1 MNVQGRD
8 IFAVAT
14 RRAMLAAAVLAALTL
29 AAGPASAQDQRQR
42 LTQRIQELT
51 LQLEKSVN
59 AAEKTD
65 LEDQL
70 EACRH
75 ELGRNDANGQKLTWT
90 VSYPKTLCDALS
102 AQITELEGQGKGGW
116 GLVPLGDDV
125 RRAWRIL
132 ARTILDRAENEGDAG
147 ERERY
152 ALAGMTLVH
161 NAELIDAAAAELTKI
176 EAARKATPEG
186 PEHAYRRSM
195 LDRGLNGGRGVIGL
209 CRRVIGGQAQ
219 MGHGE
224 IRELSNRLE
233 QMRSSAEYLKNQPEP
248 GGAAPPADNSAV
260 EALLK
265 RADELSARIGKLKG
279 ASDAVKARLAKYVE
293 MVRFGVGED
302 VARPM
307 ASELLGNLER
317 AATLWESLSA
327 SEFAP
332 ESYVTSRQ
340 KQLADALALIDDRD
354 ARGQA
359 YGRVF
364 DLERR
369 DLPRRRLEGTP
380 LARTV
385 RESLLRG
392 YEWAED
398 AARTAANDE
407 ARRTPDKIQFVVNHI
422 SWKCEQLFGDPKPA
436 DRYLLTAYRNGL
448 KELDAKMAQ
457 LVPLVVAHNPDAERV
472 LWEADGLVN
481 EIRSVVQTD
490 LAIAALEPLS
500 PVTDTVRKVCGT
512 LAMQLFDTD
521 PNNDNEARNRLR
533 EGRDAIDLVRA
544 FREASL
550 GRAEVAEAAT
560 LTRGKYYPLFRA
572 QAGRDM
578 QVVAQALAGSF
589 DDRNQLR
596 QILPAYRLMAEWGIL
611 KRAAESGEL
620 DRLRAARWLTMP
632 SAAVDQVRQGQ
643 AETLKGLFDE
653 LARVRRE
660 DLDRVIDPVRSTERL
675 LRTAAAALMELKRR
689 NPAQDRWADLVDNLR
704 RAAFDDPGQDAR
716 NRWRVSWH
724 LNQALEARSRGYHRT
739 SEFHVGQMQGG
750 NPLASVPLVTKE
762 EQN

>member
-1 MNVQGRD
+1 M
-8 IFAVAT
+8 AA
-14 RRAMLAAAVLAALTL
+14 RRATMAATVLAALAL
-29 AAGPASAQDQRQR
+29 AAGPVTAQDQRQR

-59 AAEKTD
+59 PAEKAD
-65 LEDQL
+65 LEDQI

-90 VSYPKTLCDALS
+90 VSYPKTLCEALS
-102 AQITELEGQGKGGW
+102 AQITELEGQGKSGW

-132 ARTILDRAENEGDAG
+132 ARTMLDRAENEGDVG

-161 NAELIDAAAAELTKI
+161 NADLIDAAAAELTNV
-176 EAARKATPEG
+176 EAARQATPEG

-195 LDRGLNGGRGVIGL
+195 LDRGLNGGRGVISL
-209 CRRVIGGQAQ
+209 CRRVMGGQVQ

-233 QMRSSAEYLKNQPEP
+233 QMRSSAEYLKTQPEP

-260 EALLK
+260 EALLQ
-265 RADELSARIGKLKG
+265 RVADVSGRIGKLKG
-279 ASDAVKARLAKYVE
+279 ASEALKAQLTKYVE

-307 ASELLGNLER
+307 ASEMLGHLER

-332 ESYVTSRQ
+332 ESYVAGRQ
-340 KQLADALALIDDRD
+340 KQLADALAMIDNRD
-354 ARGQA
+354 TRGQA
-359 YGRVF
+359 YGQIF

-369 DLPRRRLEGTP
+369 DTPRRRLEGTP
-380 LARTV
+380 LARAV

-392 YEWAED
+392 YEWAEE

-407 ARRTPDKIQFVVNHI
+407 ARRTPERIQFVVNHI

-436 DRYLLTAYRNGL
+436 DRYLLAAYRNGL
-448 KELDAKMAQ
+448 KELDTKMAQ
-457 LVPLVVAHNPDAERV
+457 LATLVATRNPDAERV
-472 LWEADGLVN
+472 LWEADGLIN

-490 LAIAALEPLS
+490 QAIAALEPLS
-500 PVTDTVRKVCGT
+500 PVSDTVRKACGT
-512 LAMQLFDTD
+512 LALQLFDGD
-521 PNNDNEARNRLR
+521 ANNDNEARNRLR
-533 EGRDAIDLVRA
+533 EGRDALDLVRA

-550 GRAEVAEAAT
+550 SRAEVAEAAT

-578 QVVAQALAGSF
+578 QVVAQTLAGSY

-596 QILPAYRLMAEWGIL
+596 QMLPAYRLIAEWGIL

-643 AETLKGLFDE
+643 GEILKSLFDE
-653 LARVRRE
+653 LTRVRRE
-660 DLDRVIDPVRSTERL
+660 DVDRVIDPVRSPERL

-689 NPAQDRWADLVDNLR
+689 DPPQDRWADLLDNLR
-704 RAAFDDPGQDAR
+704 RAAVGDPGQDAR

-739 SEFHVGQMQGG
+739 SDFHVGQMQGG